1 LQGKYLKTA
10 IMNRACFTEYANL
23 HEQNQHASSPAS
35 AGQAIRPIK
44 NKFVRIKTKL
54 FLLLVM
60 SILIF
65 NISFSQDLLSY
76 TTEGLVTEKDSSAN
90 RKKSPSFEF
99 KAYPKD
105 SYLNSISKEMAGE
118 HPLGELIA
126 KKIYLFNEFYTSEEN
141 LFPGN
146 PATKTI
152 IKKPV
157 IYESVKRIERD
168 LKKSVKKGE
177 TSVSYASSI
186 LNTVLD
192 VALNIQTE
200 DTRDFE
206 KAIGNA
212 GSTRSKI
219 DLFTK
224 MVRLNY

>member
-1 LQGKYLKTA
+1 
-10 IMNRACFTEYANL
+10 M
-23 HEQNQHASSPAS
+23 
-35 AGQAIRPIK
+35 IK
-44 NKFVRIKTKL
+44 KL
-54 FLLLVM
+54 YVLTLISLLV
-60 SILIF
+60 F

-76 TTEGLVTEKDSSAN
+76 TTESSATERDN
-90 RKKSPSFEF
+90 AEKKSPVFEF
-99 KAYPKD
+99 KAYPRD
-105 SYLNSISKEMAGE
+105 SYLNSITKEMAGE
-118 HPLGELIA
+118 HLLGELIA

-146 PATKTI
+146 PATKTV

-157 IYESVKRIERD
+157 IYEAVKRIERD

-177 TSVSYASSI
+177 TSVSEASSI

-192 VALNIQTE
+192 VALNVQTE

-206 KAIGNA
+206 KAIQNA
-212 GSTRSKI
+212 GNTKSKI